1 MDRRTIG
8 YDTMMMGGTTDSP
21 QTREVTPE
29 EKVAFRNVLAE
40 AMDIVEGEG
49 APYLAAGSIASTHW
63 GRPST
68 IGDIDLLVDPT
79 DAKRLLKAFDAAGYD
94 TEETESNWLYK
105 ATKDDVTVDLIFEME
120 ETMHLDEP
128 MLRHGS
134 IQGVEGTV
142 VRLMSAE
149 DFIVSQAMSMGEDTP
164 DYWYNALG
172 VLSRTGLDWDYLI
185 ERAKRGP
192 RRVLSLL
199 IYAQSTDL
207 IIPES
212 AIRRLYD
219 MVYGR

>member
-1 MDRRTIG
+1 MDGRPIG
-8 YDTMMMGGTTDSP
+8 YDSGMGGVGDSA

-29 EKVAFRNVLAE
+29 EREAFRRVLSE
-40 AMDIVEGEG
+40 AIEIVDGVG
-49 APYLAAGSIASTHW
+49 APYLAAGSIASTQH

-68 IGDIDLLVDPT
+68 IGDVDLFVDPT
-79 DAKRLLKAFDAAGYD
+79 DAKRILKAFDAAGYD
-94 TEETESNWLYK
+94 TEETEPSWLYK

-120 ETMHLDEP
+120 ETMHLDEA
-128 MLRHGS
+128 MVRHGS
-134 IQGVEGTV
+134 MQEVEGTT
-142 VRLMSAE
+142 VRVMSAE
-149 DFIVSQAMSMGEDTP
+149 DFVVSQAMSMGEDTP

-172 VLSRTGLDWDYLI
+172 VLSKAAIDWDYLI

-192 RRVLSLL
+192 RRVLSVL

-207 IIPES
+207 VIPET